1 MHPIV
6 HALLHTSPLF
16 IYLLVVIIL
25 LLESSGVPI
34 TNNTLLLLLGAMA
47 SLGFLNF
54 ELLIIS
60 ALVGSSAGACCAYW
74 LGKRG
79 GRKIVIR
86 LAAFFHVNEH
96 KIFIMDSWFHRS
108 GFWMIFFSRMTP
120 FVRPFACFPAGI
132 AHMNFRKF
140 LLAAVTGS
148 LIWCIVLPCIGWLLG
163 PRWRIALHMMQT
175 YTLPTII
182 GILLVLIVYAF
193 VTYMVKRA
201 INAKYHTISG

>member
-6 HALLHTSPLF
+6 HALLHTSPLLL
-16 IYLLVVIIL
+16 YLLVMIIL

-47 SLGFLNF
+47 SLGYLNI
-54 ELLIIS
+54 ELLIVS

-74 LGKRG
+74 IGMRG
-79 GRKIVIR
+79 GRKIVLR
-86 LAAFFHVNEH
+86 LAKFFHVDEQ
-96 KIFIMDSWFHRS
+96 KIFVMDSWFHKS

-132 AHMNFRKF
+132 SHMNFRKF
-140 LLAAVTGS
+140 LIAAVAGS
-148 LIWCIVLPCIGWLLG
+148 LIWCIVLPYIGWLLG
-163 PRWRIALHMMQT
+163 PRWRIALYFMRT

-182 GILLVLIVYAF
+182 GLGLLLIAYTV